1 MKFCAALLG
10 SLLLTGSTS
19 AFQTSRGPSAF
30 ARHVKPLQA
39 VIDYTENAQRDVYTM
54 DEWASGNGVQ
64 KANGFQLT
72 SDNGWDYY
80 AMTTADIPAGTPV
93 LYVPTSMI
101 LSAQRISDELGSSL
115 QQAEQFLSSN
125 EAGNQLPLFRL
136 MVKILVEYEKG
147 TQSTFYPWLNSLP
160 RFFANGVSM
169 TDACFECLP
178 PYAAYLSKKEKDNFE
193 KFQQAIQYVSCVSQQ
208 SSSNPDI
215 VKWAY
220 NVALTRNTHL
230 SSSCK
235 RITPLADMFNHGAEE
250 DVYIDWD
257 EEGNCIAYASRD
269 IPAGSPLRASLG
281 DPTNPS
287 SLFATYG
294 FLDESS
300 PGTFCKIMHLQDEMS
315 DLNLGFKDCLFY
327 KSGDISQEVYNLV
340 LYSILKFDQQQQAA
354 FFEAV
359 MNGDGDTVS
368 AYHGQYFSYTLD
380 ALKEHVNSF
389 LEQLD
394 ALQANAQSKDPATHP
409 RVPVILAHND
419 FVRQTFLAVKANLDT
434 MG

>member
-169 TDACFECLP
+169 TGESNKELSERHGVMSPQIYFFIILHFALSHNQLLYWSSRYINMYKHIQTHALNACPHMPLT
-178 PYAAYLSKKEKDNFE
+178 SQRKKKTTLKNF
-193 KFQQAIQYVSCVSQQ
+193 
-208 SSSNPDI
+208 
-215 VKWAY
+215 
-220 NVALTRNTHL
+220 
-230 SSSCK
+230 
-235 RITPLADMFNHGAEE
+235 
-250 DVYIDWD
+250 
-257 EEGNCIAYASRD
+257 SR
-269 IPAGSPLRASLG
+269 
-281 DPTNPS
+281 PS
-287 SLFATYG
+287 SM
-294 FLDESS
+294 S
-300 PGTFCKIMHLQDEMS
+300 P
-315 DLNLGFKDCLFY
+315 
-327 KSGDISQEVYNLV
+327 
-340 LYSILKFDQQQQAA
+340 A
-354 FFEAV
+354 
-359 MNGDGDTVS
+359 
-368 AYHGQYFSYTLD
+368 
-380 ALKEHVNSF
+380 
-389 LEQLD
+389 
-394 ALQANAQSKDPATHP
+394 
-409 RVPVILAHND
+409 
-419 FVRQTFLAVKANLDT
+419 
-434 MG
+434 